1 MINYTIDEIIKML
14 EAEKE
19 MGAEQILFEGT
30 IMIPENGNKIILTT
44 EKQM

>member
-19 MGAEQILFEGT
+19 MGTEKILFEGT
-30 IMIPENGNKIILTT
+30 IMTPENGNKIILTT

>member
-1 MINYTIDEIIKML
+1 MIKYTLDELLKML

-19 MGAEQILFEGT
+19 MGAEFILFDGT
-30 IMIPENGNKIILTT
+30 IIAPENGNKIILTT

>member
-1 MINYTIDEIIKML
+1 MIKYTLDELIEML

-19 MGAEQILFEGT
+19 MGVEFLLFEGT
-30 IMIPENGNKIILTT
+30 ILTPENGNKIVLTT